1 MGLFNSQNNQNQYH
15 RSRTR
20 MSESEQQALKAKA
33 RNRLIGAI
41 VLILLAIIVVPVI
54 LDNNDDAPIIQ
65 QQPPMA
71 PLVAGRNND
80 ANVAGTLSVTTAPGV
95 ESNGG
100 VSTSQLVNTD
110 GTVSGDVQVTGSV
123 ASDTAIIPEQT
134 QEMPVESVASG
145 TATVPGSQNPSLA
158 GQEAQT
164 QARTSESKDAIKKQE
179 TERSKPVEIKR
190 PDNRITIKEAE
201 RTDDGSRALALLE
214 GRSPSVKPKSSTKVT
229 SGNYS
234 LQIASYSSSK
244 DAQERREKLIASGV
258 SNTYVQSAM
267 VNGKQ
272 QYRLRVGPFNS
283 REAAQAAQTRLR
295 TLGYDNGFISSN

>member
-1 MGLFNSQNNQNQYH
+1 
-15 RSRTR
+15 

-41 VLILLAIIVVPVI
+41 VLIVLAIIVVPAV
-54 LDNNDDAPIIQ
+54 LNTNDTPNIQ
-65 QQPPMA
+65 QLPPVA
-71 PLVAGRNND
+71 PLVAGSNND
-80 ANVAGTLSVTTAPGV
+80 SNVAGTLSVTTAPGV
-95 ESNGG
+95 ESNGST
-100 VSTSQLVNTD
+100 STSQLVNTD

-123 ASDTAIIPEQT
+123 ASSTAIIPAQT
-134 QEMPVESVASG
+134 QTTPIESVASG
-145 TATVPGSQNPSLA
+145 TAAGSGN
-158 GQEAQT
+158 EAQKLT
-164 QARTSESKDAIKKQE
+164 EQEVKVPVRAPESKEVVKKQE
-179 TERSKPVEIKR
+179 PERTKPAEVKR
-190 PDNRITIKEAE
+190 PDNRITIKETE

-214 GRSPSVKPKSSTKVT
+214 GRSSSVKPKSSTKVT

-244 DAQERREKLIASGV
+244 EAQDRREKLISSGV
-258 SNTYVQSAM
+258 SNAYVQSAM

>member
-1 MGLFNSQNNQNQYH
+1 MGLFNSQNNQNQHH

-41 VLILLAIIVVPVI
+41 VLIILAIIVVPAV
-54 LDNNDDAPIIQ
+54 LNTNDTPNIQ
-65 QQPPMA
+65 QLPPMA
-71 PLVAGRNND
+71 PLVAGGNND

-95 ESNGG
+95 ESNGST
-100 VSTSQLVNTD
+100 STSQLVNTD
-110 GTVSGDVQVTGSV
+110 GTVSGDLQVTGSV

-134 QEMPVESVASG
+134 PGTPVESVASG
-145 TATVPGSQNPSLA
+145 TAILA
-158 GQEAQT
+158 GTETQNLTGQETQT
-164 QARTSESKDAIKKQE
+164 PARTPESKEVVKKQE
-179 TERSKPVEIKR
+179 PERTRPAEVKR

-214 GRSPSVKPKSSTKVT
+214 GRSPSVKPKSSPKVT

-244 DAQERREKLIASGV
+244 DAQDRREKLMASGV
-258 SNTYVQSAM
+258 SNAYVQSAM

-295 TLGYDNGFISSN
+295 TLGYDNGFISAN

>member
-1 MGLFNSQNNQNQYH
+1 MGLFNSQNNQNQHH

-41 VLILLAIIVVPVI
+41 VLIILAIIVVPAV
-54 LDNNDDAPIIQ
+54 LNTNDNPNIQ
-65 QQPPMA
+65 QLPPMA
-71 PLVAGRNND
+71 PLVAGGNNE

-95 ESNGG
+95 ESNGST
-100 VSTSQLVNTD
+100 STSQLVNTD

-134 QEMPVESVASG
+134 QGTPVESVASG
-145 TATVPGSQNPSLA
+145 TAIVPGTATQNLTE
-158 GQEAQT
+158 QEAQT
-164 QARTSESKDAIKKQE
+164 PVRTSEPKEIVKKQE
-179 TERSKPVEIKR
+179 PERTKPAEVKR

-214 GRSPSVKPKSSTKVT
+214 GRSPSVKPKSSPKVT

-244 DAQERREKLIASGV
+244 DAQDRREKLMASGV
-258 SNTYVQSAM
+258 SNAYVQSAM

-295 TLGYDNGFISSN
+295 TLGYDNGFISAN

>member
-1 MGLFNSQNNQNQYH
+1 MGLFNSQNNQNQHH

-41 VLILLAIIVVPVI
+41 VLIILAIIVVPAV
-54 LDNNDDAPIIQ
+54 LNTNDNPNIQ
-65 QQPPMA
+65 QLPPMA
-71 PLVAGRNND
+71 PLVEGGNNE

-95 ESNGG
+95 ESNGST
-100 VSTSQLVNTD
+100 STSQLVNTD

-134 QEMPVESVASG
+134 QGTPVESVASG
-145 TATVPGSQNPSLA
+145 TAIVPGTATQNLTE
-158 GQEAQT
+158 QEAQT
-164 QARTSESKDAIKKQE
+164 PVRTSESKEIVKKQE
-179 TERSKPVEIKR
+179 PERTKPAEVKR

-214 GRSPSVKPKSSTKVT
+214 GRSPSVKPKSSPKVT

-244 DAQERREKLIASGV
+244 DAQDRREKLMASGV
-258 SNTYVQSAM
+258 SNAYVQSAM

-295 TLGYDNGFISSN
+295 TLGYDNGFISAN

>member
-1 MGLFNSQNNQNQYH
+1 MGLFNSQNNQNQLH

-20 MSESEQQALKAKA
+20 ISESEQQALKAKA
-33 RNRLIGAI
+33 RNRLVGAI
-41 VLILLAIIVVPVI
+41 VLIILAIIVVPAV
-54 LDNNDDAPIIQ
+54 LDTNDTPEIQ
-65 QQPPMA
+65 QLPSVA
-71 PLVAGRNND
+71 PLVAGGHND
-80 ANVAGTLSVTTAPGV
+80 SNVAGTLSVTTAPGV
-95 ESNGG
+95 ESNGST
-100 VSTSQLVNTD
+100 STSQLVNTD
-110 GTVSGDVQVTGSV
+110 GTVSGDIQVTGSV
-123 ASDTAIIPEQT
+123 ASDTALIPEQT
-134 QEMPVESVASG
+134 QDMPVESVASG
-145 TATVPGSQNPSLA
+145 TATASANNTQNLA
-158 GQEAQT
+158 GQASTTPDRQP
-164 QARTSESKDAIKKQE
+164 ESKEVVKKQVP
-179 TERSKPVEIKR
+179 ERTKPVEIKK

-244 DAQERREKLIASGV
+244 DAQDRREKLITSGV
-258 SNTYVQSAM
+258 SNAYVQSAM

>member
-1 MGLFNSQNNQNQYH
+1 MGLFNSQNNQNQHH

-41 VLILLAIIVVPVI
+41 VLIILAIIVVPAV
-54 LDNNDDAPIIQ
+54 LNTNDNPNIQ
-65 QQPPMA
+65 QLPPMA
-71 PLVAGRNND
+71 PLVAGGNND

-95 ESNGG
+95 ESNGST
-100 VSTSQLVNTD
+100 STSQLVNTD

-134 QEMPVESVASG
+134 QGTPVESVASG
-145 TATVPGSQNPSLA
+145 TAIVPGTATQNLTE
-158 GQEAQT
+158 QEAQT
-164 QARTSESKDAIKKQE
+164 PVRTSESKEIVKKQE
-179 TERSKPVEIKR
+179 PERTKPAEVKR

-214 GRSPSVKPKSSTKVT
+214 GRSPSVKPKSSPKVT

-244 DAQERREKLIASGV
+244 DAQDRREKLMASGV
-258 SNTYVQSAM
+258 SNAYVQSAM

-295 TLGYDNGFISSN
+295 TLGYDNGFISAN

>member
-1 MGLFNSQNNQNQYH
+1 MGLFNSQNNQNQHH

-41 VLILLAIIVVPVI
+41 VLIILAIIVVPAV
-54 LDNNDDAPIIQ
+54 LNTNDNPNIQ
-65 QQPPMA
+65 QLPPMA
-71 PLVAGRNND
+71 PLVAGGNND

-95 ESNGG
+95 ESNGST
-100 VSTSQLVNTD
+100 STSQLVNTD
-110 GTVSGDVQVTGSV
+110 GTVSGDLQVTGSV

-134 QEMPVESVASG
+134 QGTPVESVASG
-145 TATVPGSQNPSLA
+145 TAIVPGTATQNLTE
-158 GQEAQT
+158 QEAQT
-164 QARTSESKDAIKKQE
+164 PVRTSESKEIVKKQE
-179 TERSKPVEIKR
+179 PERTKPAEVKR

-214 GRSPSVKPKSSTKVT
+214 GRSPSVKPKSSPKVT

-244 DAQERREKLIASGV
+244 DAQDRREKLMASGV
-258 SNTYVQSAM
+258 SNAYVQSAM

-295 TLGYDNGFISSN
+295 TLGYDNGFISAN

>member
-1 MGLFNSQNNQNQYH
+1 MGLFNSQNNQNQHH

-41 VLILLAIIVVPVI
+41 VLIILAIIVVPAV
-54 LDNNDDAPIIQ
+54 LNTNDNPNIQ
-65 QQPPMA
+65 QLPPMA
-71 PLVAGRNND
+71 PLVAGGNNE

-95 ESNGG
+95 ESNGST
-100 VSTSQLVNTD
+100 STSQLVNTD

-134 QEMPVESVASG
+134 QGTPVESVASG
-145 TATVPGSQNPSLA
+145 TAIVPGTETQNLTE
-158 GQEAQT
+158 QEAQT
-164 QARTSESKDAIKKQE
+164 PVRTSESKEIVKKQE
-179 TERSKPVEIKR
+179 PERTRPAEVKR

-214 GRSPSVKPKSSTKVT
+214 GRSPSVKPKSSPKVT

-244 DAQERREKLIASGV
+244 DAQDRREKLMASGV
-258 SNTYVQSAM
+258 SNAYVQSAM

-295 TLGYDNGFISSN
+295 TLGYDNGFISAN